1 MVTQLLTPGKIGE
14 VTLKNRVI
22 FPSMCNYYCDDKGF
36 VTEQLKEYVRAR
48 ARGGAAMI
56 IMPGSPHGTPGPAR
70 PALSSPVY
78 LEGWKSLAD
87 ICHSY
92 GCRLFVQIHPA
103 SAQAERDPS
112 LLLPDNMEK
121 DYIIQLTE
129 SYTRCAL
136 AAKEAG
142 LDGVELHGAHAHEI
156 AQFLSPYYNH
166 RTDEYGVDYLG
177 RSKLYRD
184 IVSSIKSACGREF
197 PVICR
202 ISSSE
207 RIPGGQGRSV
217 EETVKIAPLLEAA
230 GADAIH
236 VSIGMPLSEQYIS
249 APMDVPDAFNREE
262 IACVKRAVRIPVIA
276 VNRINSPELAEDL
289 LRDGTADFTAVG
301 RGLLADP
308 DFVNKITA
316 KEPICRCLGCNQGC
330 RKSITKKAIYCV
342 QNPFTGREASL
353 HPVYEKGLEN
363 RRILI
368 IGAGPAG
375 LEAARILSMR
385 GARPVIWEKDAIPGG
400 LINLAKEPPHKDAME
415 RIISFRLEVLK
426 RAGIPVCLNRE
437 ATPENVREFDP
448 DLIILACGS
457 APSLPPL
464 PGLCRPDGRPEENV
478 YPADRLFGDQEL
490 RDKLLEDGLP
500 VAVLGGGLIGTEAA
514 ESLSLLGLPVTVFE
528 LGSEIAKDLNKNR
541 RWFVMERLKKGR
553 VTLLTGVRVT
563 EAALPHITCQ
573 KAGKELTYDGFGT
586 VLYALGRENLSARR
600 LEESLKKAVPNVP
613 ILSIGDA
620 RQPGMAMDAI
630 ADAALTAANFHL
642 S

>member
-1 MVTQLLTPGKIGE
+1 MVKELLTPGKIGE
-14 VTLKNRVI
+14 TTLKNRVI

-36 VTEQLKEYVRAR
+36 VTEQLKEYVKAR

-70 PALSSPVY
+70 PALSSPLY
-78 LEGWKSLAD
+78 LDGWKSLAG

-103 SAQAERDPS
+103 NAQAERDPA

-121 DYIIQLTE
+121 DYILKLTE

-184 IVSSIKSACGREF
+184 IVSSIKQACGREF

-207 RIPGGQGRSV
+207 RIPGGQGRGI

-249 APMDVPDAFNREE
+249 APMDVPDAFNRGE

-276 VNRINSPELAEDL
+276 VGRNNSQELAEEL

-330 RKSITKKAIYCV
+330 RKSITKKAIFCV

-353 HPVYEKGLEN
+353 HPTYEEGLEN

-375 LEAARILSMR
+375 LEAARIFAMR
-385 GARPVIWEKDAIPGG
+385 GARPVIWEKVHIPGG
-400 LINLAKEPPHKDAME
+400 LINLAKQPPHKDAME
-415 RIISFRLEVLK
+415 RIISFRLEMLQK
-426 RAGIPVCLNRE
+426 AGIPILLNQE
-437 ATPENVREFDP
+437 AAPENISEFHP

-457 APSLPPL
+457 SPSVPQI
-464 PGLCRPDGRPEENV
+464 PGLCLPDGQPKENI
-478 YPADRLFGDQEL
+478 YPADRLFRDPAL
-490 RDKLLEDGLP
+490 RVKLQTDGLP

-514 ESLSLLGLPVTVFE
+514 ETLSLLGLPVTVFE

-541 RWFVMERLKKGR
+541 RYFVMERLRMGR
-553 VTLLTGVRVT
+553 VSLLTGVRVT
-563 EAALPHITCQ
+563 NVCLPRVTCR
-573 KAGKELTYDGFGT
+573 KDGKELDFDGFGT
-586 VLYALGRENLSARR
+586 ILYALGRQNLSSRR
-600 LEESLKKAVPNVP
+600 LEENLKKAVPDVP

-630 ADAALTAANFHL
+630 ADAALTAANFHF
-642 S
+642 